1 MANQGSSNTEQGI
14 PWDRLIQFANSKKAE
29 EKITGKPAQLEKQQL
44 AAIAM
49 LIELVKDIEVE
60 DTCVS
65 RLFGKY
71 SSLAHIQDAI
81 IHWFPLEYCQQK
93 KITTPK
99 FTSETFNQSVAG
111 TVIPRSRVICT
122 LPSKNQQFPQEGYGY
137 ASGEEIP
144 TFKKAQK
151 AKNFAAMHALNWLQG
166 QGPSSSRGEK
176 RPGSVMGE
184 SPTRT
189 KRRTEDEDNPNGS
202 TPDSITGKHPNQTK
216 TEEENNSDGGALTAD
231 SSQASDP
238 TPASTAGIQGPTIRE
253 RAAKLG
259 VDMEFG
265 IPKYLVEQDDEEK
278 DTWKGRPV
286 FRHDGR
292 IPPDTGIVTGVKGR
306 QQAEDLVAQKTLEWL
321 EGEKK
326 NRDKLYEQMIASVP
340 RPT

>member
-65 RLFGKY
+65 RLF
-71 SSLAHIQDAI
+71 
-81 IHWFPLEYCQQK
+81 EYCQQK

-189 KRRTEDEDNPNGS
+189 KRRTEDEVNPNGS
-202 TPDSITGKHPNQTK
+202 TPVSTAGKHSNQTN

-278 DTWKGRPV
+278 DTWEGRPV

>member
-1 MANQGSSNTEQGI
+1 M
-14 PWDRLIQFANSKKAE
+14 
-29 EKITGKPAQLEKQQL
+29 
-44 AAIAM
+44 
-49 LIELVKDIEVE
+49 
-60 DTCVS
+60 
-65 RLFGKY
+65 
-71 SSLAHIQDAI
+71 
-81 IHWFPLEYCQQK
+81 
-93 KITTPK
+93 
-99 FTSETFNQSVAG
+99 
-111 TVIPRSRVICT
+111 
-122 LPSKNQQFPQEGYGY
+122 PSKNQQFPQEGYGY

-151 AKNFAAMHALNWLQG
+151 AKNFAAMQALNWLQG

-189 KRRTEDEDNPNGS
+189 KRRTEDEENPNGS
-202 TPDSITGKHPNQTK
+202 TPVSVTGKHPNQTN

-238 TPASTAGIQGPTIRE
+238 TPASTAGIQRPTIRE

-265 IPKYLVEQDDEEK
+265 IPKYFVERDEEGE
-278 DTWKGRPV
+278 DAWKGRPM

-292 IPPDTGIVTGVKGR
+292 IPPDMGVVTGVKGR

-326 NRDKLYEQMIASVP
+326 NRDMLYEQMIASVP
-340 RPT
+340 RPS

>member
-14 PWDRLIQFANSKKAE
+14 PWDQLIQFANSKKAE
-29 EKITGKPAQLEKQQL
+29 EKTTGKPAQLDKQQL

-49 LIELVKDIEVE
+49 LIELVKDIEVD
-60 DTCVS
+60 DTC
-65 RLFGKY
+65 
-71 SSLAHIQDAI
+71 
-81 IHWFPLEYCQQK
+81 K

-99 FTSETFNQSVAG
+99 FTSETFNQSISG

-151 AKNFAAMHALNWLQG
+151 AKNFAAMQALNWLQG

-176 RPGSVMGE
+176 RPASVIGE
-184 SPTRT
+184 SPART
-189 KRRTEDEDNPNGS
+189 KRRTEDEDNPDGS
-202 TPDSITGKHPNQTK
+202 APASITGKHPNQTK

-259 VDMEFG
+259 VDMDFG
-265 IPKYLVEQDDEEK
+265 IPKYFIERDDEGE
-278 DTWKGRPV
+278 DTWKGWPV

-292 IPPDTGIVTGVKGR
+292 IPPDTGVVTGVKGR

-326 NRDKLYEQMIASVP
+326 SRDKLYEQMLASVP

>member
-1 MANQGSSNTEQGI
+1 MANQGSSNTQQGI
-14 PWDRLIQFANSKKAE
+14 PWDQLIQFANSKKAE
-29 EKITGKPAQLEKQQL
+29 EQATGKPAQLDKQQL

-49 LIELVKDIEVE
+49 LIELVKDIEVD
-60 DTCVS
+60 DTCV
-65 RLFGKY
+65 K
-71 SSLAHIQDAI
+71 
-81 IHWFPLEYCQQK
+81 YCQQK

-99 FTSETFNQSVAG
+99 FTSETFNQSISG

-144 TFKKAQK
+144 TFKKVQK
-151 AKNFAAMHALNWLQG
+151 AKNFAAMQALNWLQG
-166 QGPSSSRGEK
+166 QGPSSFRGEK
-176 RPGSVMGE
+176 RPASVMRE
-184 SPTRT
+184 SPVRT
-189 KRRTEDEDNPNGS
+189 KRKTEGEDNPDSS
-202 TPDSITGKHPNQTK
+202 TPASVTGKHPNHTK

-238 TPASTAGIQGPTIRE
+238 TPASTTGIQGPTIRE

-265 IPKYLVEQDDEEK
+265 IPKYFVERDDEEE
-278 DTWKGRPV
+278 DTWKGRPI

-292 IPPDTGIVTGVKGR
+292 IPPDTGVVTGVKGR

-326 NRDKLYEQMIASVP
+326 SRDTLYEQIIAPVP